1 MKAHAITQID
11 ILIMEDDIFY
21 NNLIAKTIRNFQ
33 QKPEIKNRFN
43 LTVNQYTNP
52 DECLQK
58 AKKYNNQNIISIAFV
73 DYYLGDGINGKHLVN
88 LLVERNKNIKI
99 VLMSQSE
106 KVIEK
111 TNVPMS
117 ESNRFVKILKHEYTP
132 DICCTI
138 IENYISN
145 L

>member
-1 MKAHAITQID
+1 MKTHTITQID
-11 ILIMEDDIFY
+11 ILIMEDNIFY
-21 NNLIAKTIRNFQ
+21 NNLIAKTIHNFQ

-43 LTVNQYTNP
+43 LNVNQYTNP
-52 DECLQK
+52 DECLKK
-58 AKKYNNQNIISIAFV
+58 AKEYNNQNIISIAFV

>member
-1 MKAHAITQID
+1 METHAKQQVE

-21 NNLIAKTIRNFQ
+21 NNLIAKTIFNLQ
-33 QKPEIKNRFN
+33 QKHEIKTRFSF
-43 LTVNQYTNP
+43 TIKQYTNP

-58 AKKYNNQNIISIAFV
+58 AKDYNFEPSITIAFV

-88 LLVERNKNIKI
+88 LLLERNKNMKI

-106 KVIEK
+106 RIIEK
-111 TNVPMS
+111 TKIPELENS
-117 ESNRFVKILKHEYTP
+117 RFVKILKHNYTP
-132 DICCTI
+132 DVCSTI
-138 IENYISN
+138 VENYINN